1 MGFGASI
8 FLIAAGA
15 ILKYGLERDHYGS
28 WNLDAIGMIAMVVG
42 VLGLV
47 VSTLVWAPWRAS
59 RRTAVVD
66 GGTTYVERSAPT
78 DEVIHR
84 Y

>member
-15 ILKYGLERDHYGS
+15 ILKYGLERDSYGS
-28 WNLDAIGMIAMVVG
+28 WNLDAIGLIAMVVG
-42 VLGLV
+42 IIGLA
-47 VSTLVWAPWRAS
+47 VSTLVWAPWRT
-59 RRTAVVD
+59 RRTGVVE
-66 GGTTYVERSAPT
+66 GGTTYVERDVPR